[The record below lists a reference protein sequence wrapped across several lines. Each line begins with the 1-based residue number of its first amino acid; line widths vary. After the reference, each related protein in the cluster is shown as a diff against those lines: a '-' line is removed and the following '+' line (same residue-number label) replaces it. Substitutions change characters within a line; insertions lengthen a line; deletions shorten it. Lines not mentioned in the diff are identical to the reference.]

1 MKIATL
7 AVIATALTIGLA
19 SPAIARPDGHTKTSV
34 KAGHH
39 KAKKHTKKA
48 AKKSVKHTKKHSAK
62 KHSSK

>member
-19 SPAIARPDGHTKTSV
+19 SPAMAQPDGHTKTSV

-39 KAKKHTKKA
+39 KAKKHTKKHA
-48 AKKSVKHTKKHSAK
+48 AKNHTKKHASK
-62 KHSSK
+62 KHTSK